1 MNIDSIKRLTEF
13 TTETFEYN
21 TNNTNNENDNN
32 DTESQSPICDL
43 SDDSDN
49 YNEPEIIQE
58 INDIIKQSRDLINQT
73 IIIDDNQDNQKLE
86 IIHDKMVLIIT
97 NLNKKIKHISDEKI
111 DITLTMEEQLHKSK
125 NNLVKLNN
133 ICTTIYGKYK
143 SK

>member
-1 MNIDSIKRLTEF
+1 MDQIQENLSGIIPSNIQHLL
-13 TTETFEYN
+13 EYSKG
-21 TNNTNNENDNN
+21 TCGEPPN
-32 DTESQSPICDL
+32 DTPSPNCDL

-73 IIIDDNQDNQKLE
+73 IIINDNQDNQKLE

-125 NNLVKLNN
+125 NNLVKLN
-133 ICTTIYGKYK
+133 ILCTTIYEKHK
-143 SK
+143 SE

>member
-1 MNIDSIKRLTEF
+1 MDKIQGNLSGIIPPNIQHLL
-13 TTETFEYN
+13 EYSKG
-21 TNNTNNENDNN
+21 TCEGPP
-32 DTESQSPICDL
+32 DTQSPNCDI

-58 INDIIKQSRDLINQT
+58 INDIIKQSRDLINHT
-73 IIIDDNQDNQKLE
+73 IIIDDDKDNQTLE

-143 SK
+143 S